1 MPYLMSNDAVQLA
14 FFNEPEVDTK
24 ILRAV
29 SIRHA
34 VSEKYLREFLAL
46 LIAHGIEKETALKQM
61 LEAKS
66 HEALYRDWIKL
77 SSKQKTPGESGVFSL

>member
-1 MPYLMSNDAVQLA
+1 MPYLMSSDAVQLA

-46 LIAHGIEKETALKQM
+46 LVANGIEKGAALKQM

-66 HEALYRDWIKL
+66 HEALYDWWL
-77 SSKQKTPGESGVFSL
+77 RLNRNNT